1 MCGQVE
7 GHGRKRLIVAAVGIA
22 LGAMLIA
29 APALAGNAKTRLV
42 TVGVSGGGANEDS
55 YDPSTSANGRFIAF
69 WSDASNLVHGDGN
82 GDADIFVRDMRTGR
96 TRLVSVPAFG
106 PNANGHSYSPS
117 ISASGRFVAFES
129 NAENLV
135 QGDRGGF
142 DVFVRDLEAGT
153 TRRVSI
159 GLNGARPNGGS
170 YSPSISANGRRVA
183 FGSRASNLVAGDTE
197 KNEEAFVRDL
207 ETGRIRRVSVGLQGA
222 EPNDFNAGD
231 SPSISARGRF
241 VAFDS
246 DASNLVQVDTN
257 PRSDVFVRDLKTGT
271 THVVSVRSDGTQ
283 PRGNSY
289 NPTISANGRFVAFSS
304 GATNLVPGDTNRE
317 TDAFVHDRKTGDT
330 RRVSVSFRGGESN
343 GTSYAGSS
351 SARGRFVAFYSDAT
365 NVVSGDPRR
374 LHDVFV
380 RDLKT
385 RTTRRVSIALNGAWP
400 KRDSYSPAISADGRF
415 VAFSSPASTLV
426 RGDDNGDTDLF
437 RRGPLR

>member
-42 TVGVSGGGANEDS
+42 TGGVSGGGANEDS
-55 YDPSTSANGRFIAF
+55 YAPSTSANGGFIAF

-330 RRVSVSFRGGESN
+330 RRVSVSFRRGESN
-343 GTSYAGSS
+343 GTSYVGSI
-351 SARGRFVAFYSDAT
+351 SARGRFVAFSSDAT
-365 NVVSGDPRR
+365 NVVAGDRGR
-374 LHDVFV
+374 HYDVFV
-380 RDLKT
+380 RDLKA